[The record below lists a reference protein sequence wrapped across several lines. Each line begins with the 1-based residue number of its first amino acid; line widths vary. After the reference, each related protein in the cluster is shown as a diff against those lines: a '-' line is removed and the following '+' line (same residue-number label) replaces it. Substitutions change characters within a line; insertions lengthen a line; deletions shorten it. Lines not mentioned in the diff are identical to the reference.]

1 MSDEND
7 LKSLH
12 RQVARAKALV
22 RQTAMKVE
30 DLEASVEEIYTFKE
44 RLVIFSQQ
52 RNEKRPVRV
61 DRSEN
66 AVDFLLT

>member
-1 MSDEND
+1 MRDEND
-7 LKSLH
+7 LDSLC

-22 RQTAMKVE
+22 RKTAMKVE
-30 DLEASVEEIYTFKE
+30 DLEASVEEVYRFKE

-52 RNEKRPVRV
+52 RNEKHPVRL

-66 AVDFLLT
+66 AVDFLLS